1 MDIRN
6 KKLLDSIIEYLNP
19 RFNKIENEI
28 SSLKSDVATINK
40 YISTESKV
48 KEITANKLVEDFFNT
63 HNTYY
68 KKISLKYFFNRKGKE
83 ITELDG
89 CYVIHPKDYHSE
101 KSFTNIVNRKYNR
114 ITNEKAVADMLKINK
129 TDATSYTPTS
139 KLMIVECKNLF
150 NKYMKVEYIIPKK
163 KTNIHDFIKKYKNKT
178 FLLKNDKVEIEVKL
192 LKKRRIFIKSKLDFY
207 SIFSL
212 SNEFHIDFFHEKPS
226 FENVYIPSIN
236 KSDKYSGSEVVK
248 FVIEFLKSFKQV
260 KKAYLYDAA
269 TINCKNSNDT
279 FSLSLYKLI
288 TSYVGFYQKYGFRLV
303 IDYGKEEDITNN
315 MVLLAIIAVVFLYA
329 INENIIRS
337 HNARK

>member
-68 KKISLKYFFNRKGKE
+68 KKISLKYFYNRKGKE

-89 CYVIHPKDYHSE
+89 CYIIHPKDYHSE
-101 KSFTNIVNRKYNR
+101 KSYSNIVNRKYNR

-139 KLMIVECKNLF
+139 KLIIIECKNLF
-150 NKYMKVEYIIPKK
+150 NKYMVDKKILQLIEIHKILEESEVKRDGDSKIYTQMIKQEKVDKLAKELYIILIGHVSQIIFQYIQKC
-163 KTNIHDFIKKYKNKT
+163 NSEIKKDEYDMYEIQEMRDSVEFKELSKRIPNFTKKCKNT
-178 FLLKNDKVEIEVKL
+178 EMIDNFIDKYPSEEL
-192 LKKRRIFIKSKLDFY
+192 LKKLKSNTKSYEEMQESLEFIKGKIGYLFY
-207 SIFSL
+207 
-212 SNEFHIDFFHEKPS
+212 DR
-226 FENVYIPSIN
+226 
-236 KSDKYSGSEVVK
+236 SEVY
-248 FVIEFLKSFKQV
+248 F
-260 KKAYLYDAA
+260 
-269 TINCKNSNDT
+269 
-279 FSLSLYKLI
+279 
-288 TSYVGFYQKYGFRLV
+288 
-303 IDYGKEEDITNN
+303 
-315 MVLLAIIAVVFLYA
+315 
-329 INENIIRS
+329 
-337 HNARK
+337 